1 MIRIAFTA
9 TLASAA
15 LMVAMPAGAQPPRA
29 KPASVAV
36 ASALPSQV
44 AAPPSAPALLPSAKL
59 QLRPEIYLTQDLVT
73 YGDLIAGLGGEAA
86 KIAAFR
92 GPALGDTGTIQVA
105 RIVEA
110 AREAGIIRDAGELE
124 SQGFA
129 QVVVTRAARRVTAS
143 DMEGAVKRGLQER
156 FGVDARMFAL
166 SVDGGSPTIAIEPEL
181 TGDLA
186 VVDLS
191 YDPRGRRIL
200 ARLAVPG
207 SAAMRLKPLRIS
219 GQLVE
224 TVEVVIPKRAIARGE
239 TLTAGDVTIERRPRD
254 GQGTELVS
262 DSRGAVDK
270 VARRALMAGVPL
282 RTGDVQREEI
292 VAKGEL
298 VTIVYEAPGILITMR
313 GRVNESG
320 AMGDVVSVTNPQSK
334 RTLQGTISG
343 PGRVSVKPAIGR
355 IASAQ

>member
-1 MIRIAFTA
+1 MRRFTLAA
-9 TLASAA
+9 TLATAA
-15 LMVAMPAGAQPPRA
+15 LLVAGAAAAQQARG
-29 KPASVAV
+29 KHASVAV
-36 ASALPSQV
+36 AAASLPAQAV
-44 AAPPSAPALLPSAKL
+44 QPALAPQAPKL
-59 QLRPEIYLTQDLVT
+59 QLRPEIYLSRDLVT
-73 YGDLIAGLGGEAA
+73 FGDLIAGLNGEAA
-86 KIAAFR
+86 QVAAFR

-110 AREAGIIRDAGELE
+110 ARGAGIIRDTAELE
-124 SQGFA
+124 NQGFA
-129 QVVVTRAARRVTAS
+129 QVVVTRAARRVTAA
-143 DMEGAVKRGLQER
+143 DMEAAVKQGLKER
-156 FGVDARMFAL
+156 FGVDAQMFAL
-166 SVDGGSPTIAIEPEL
+166 AIDGGAAAIAVEPEL
-181 TGDLA
+181 MGDLA
-186 VVDLS
+186 VLDLS
-191 YDPRGRRIL
+191 YDARARRIQ

-219 GQLVE
+219 GQMVE
-224 TVEVVIPKRAIARGE
+224 TVEVVVPKRAIARGE
-239 TLTAGDVTIERRPRD
+239 TLNGNDVVVERRPRD
-254 GQGTELVS
+254 GQSTELVS
-262 DSRGAVDK
+262 DARAAIDK

-282 RTGDVQREEI
+282 RAGDVQREEI

-334 RTLQGTISG
+334 RVLQGTITG

>member
-1 MIRIAFTA
+1 MLRFTLAA

-15 LMVAMPAGAQPPRA
+15 LLAAAPVLAQQARGRHAP
-29 KPASVAV
+29 VAV
-36 ASALPSQV
+36 AAAVSQ
-44 AAPPSAPALLPSAKL
+44 PAPAVQPVLPPQAPKL
-59 QLRPEIYLTQDLVT
+59 QLRPEIYLSRDLVT
-73 YGDLIAGLGGEAA
+73 FGDLIAGLGGETAQ
-86 KIAAFR
+86 IAAFR
-92 GPALGDTGTIQVA
+92 GPALGETGTIQVA

-110 AREAGIIRDAGELE
+110 ARGAGIVRDAAELE

-129 QVVVTRAARRVTAS
+129 QVVVTRAARRITAA
-143 DMEGAVKRGLQER
+143 DMEAAVRQGLKER
-156 FGVDARMFAL
+156 FGVDAQMFAL
-166 SVDGGSPTIAIEPEL
+166 AVDGGAPAVAIEPEL

-186 VVDLS
+186 VMDLS
-191 YDPRGRRIL
+191 YDARARRIQ

-219 GQLVE
+219 GQMVE
-224 TVEVVIPKRAIARGE
+224 TVEVVVPKRAIARGE
-239 TLTAGDVTIERRPRD
+239 TLNAGDVIVERRPRD
-254 GQGTELVS
+254 GQAAELIA
-262 DSRGAVDK
+262 DSRAAIDK

-282 RTGDVQREEI
+282 RSGDVQREEI

-334 RTLQGTISG
+334 RVLQGTITG
-343 PGRVSVKPAIGR
+343 PGRVSVKPALGR